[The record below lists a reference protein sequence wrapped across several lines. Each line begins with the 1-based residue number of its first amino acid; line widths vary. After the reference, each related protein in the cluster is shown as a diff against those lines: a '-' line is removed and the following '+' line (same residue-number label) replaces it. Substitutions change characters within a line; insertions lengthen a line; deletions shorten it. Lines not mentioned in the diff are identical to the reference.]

1 MTSNAIYTRLTE
13 VFREVFEDPDL
24 DLRPEMTAHDVP
36 GWDSGRMVEIL
47 MATEEAFG
55 ITFTT
60 REVDAMGRVGDL
72 ADTVARK
79 TTGV

>member
-1 MTSNAIYTRLTE
+1 MTSDEIDARLTDI
-13 VFREVFEDPDL
+13 FREVFDDSAMT
-24 DLRPEMTAHDVP
+24 LRPDMTARDVA

-60 REVDAMGRVGDL
+60 REVDALASVGDL
-72 ADTVARK
+72 ADTIARK
-79 TTGV
+79 RAGA

>member
-1 MTSNAIYTRLTE
+1 MTSDEIDTRLTDI
-13 VFREVFEDPDL
+13 FREVFDDPAMT
-24 DLRPEMTAHDVP
+24 LRPDMTARDVA

-60 REVDAMGRVGDL
+60 REVDALARVGDL
-72 ADTVARK
+72 ADTIARK
-79 TTGV
+79 RAGT